1 MFCVDL
7 NCDLGE
13 GFGRYSTGN
22 DEKLMDYVTSVNIAC
37 GFHAGDP
44 VIMEKTVKMALSK
57 GAAIGAHPGYPDL
70 IGFGRRNMQISH
82 EEARAYIIYQIGA
95 LKSFV
100 EVNGGKLQHVKLHGA
115 LYNAAA
121 KDYWLARAMA
131 DAIYK
136 IDKSIVFI
144 GLANSTML
152 QAAAHSGLRIAHE
165 VFADRTY
172 NRDGTL
178 VSREEEGALIHDV
191 GCCINRV
198 VGILKEGKL
207 RAKCGTDI
215 EVKADS
221 ICIHG
226 DNDNAIEF
234 AKAIREGLQSQE
246 VRFEN
251 LSNI

>member
-1 MFCVDL
+1 MVCVDL

-13 GFGRYSTGN
+13 GFGRYKIGS

-44 VIMEKTVKMALSK
+44 VIMERTVKMALSK
-57 GAAIGAHPGYPDL
+57 GVAIGAHPGYPDL

-100 EVNGGKLQHVKLHGA
+100 EVNGGKLQHVKFHGA
-115 LYNAAA
+115 LYNTAA

-131 DAIYK
+131 DAIYR
-136 IDKSIVFI
+136 IDKNIILI
-144 GLANSTML
+144 GLANSAML
-152 QAAAHSGLRIAHE
+152 QAAAHAGLRIAHE
-165 VFADRTY
+165 VFADRQY

-191 GCCINRV
+191 DCCINRV
-198 VGILKEGKL
+198 AGILKEGKV

-226 DNDNAIEF
+226 DNDNAVEF
-234 AKAIREGLQSQE
+234 AKVMREGLQSQE
-246 VRFEN
+246 VRFKS